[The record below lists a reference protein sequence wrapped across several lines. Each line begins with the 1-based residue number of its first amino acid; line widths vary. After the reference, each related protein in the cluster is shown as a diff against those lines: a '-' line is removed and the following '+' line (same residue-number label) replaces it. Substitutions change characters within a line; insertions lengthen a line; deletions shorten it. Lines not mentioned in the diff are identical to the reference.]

1 MPDNDANHSRLVALQ
16 PPIDWDDV
24 VGEMLLSMPD
34 DASAR
39 TPTTEVDLD
48 FLDRFK
54 RSLGSAPPVKFDS
67 EGGLRERV
75 RGVRNSW
82 LTFE

>member
-1 MPDNDANHSRLVALQ
+1 MPDNDANHSRLAALQ
-16 PPIDWDDV
+16 PPIDWEDV

-34 DASAR
+34 DAIR
-39 TPTTEVDLD
+39 
-48 FLDRFK
+48 R
-54 RSLGSAPPVKFDS
+54 LGFSRPIQAQPRLPPVKFDS